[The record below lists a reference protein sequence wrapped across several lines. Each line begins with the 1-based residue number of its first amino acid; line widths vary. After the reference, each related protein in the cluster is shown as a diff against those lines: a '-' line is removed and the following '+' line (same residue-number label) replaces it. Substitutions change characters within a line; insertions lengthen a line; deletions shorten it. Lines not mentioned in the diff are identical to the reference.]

1 MVYPVDLE
9 YCYLI
14 EPFGTTSGREF
25 PHTGDDFARRKSGG
39 KPLQEK
45 PDIYAAHDGEVVAA
59 GWHAQA
65 GNRTIIAYDHGVIGV
80 YGHQAEMHVKPGARV
95 AAGQRVGLLGGTG
108 KTSGPHLHYAE
119 YTSRQRA
126 ISGVVQYWKNKG
138 GGVLWPSVTA
148 WADASGLIR
157 PDYRLDD
164 KASAPLTD
172 KGFLMALTDDEQA
185 EVLRLLR
192 ESAEREKKIDLW
204 VEAVRGDQ
212 LDESGLS
219 RSARVHRLM
228 EGMTAKVDAL
238 YAELADPG
246 TVGYSWAARAR
257 SVLNRLEAKFLADK

>member
-1 MVYPVDLE
+1 MVYPVDLK

-14 EPFGTTSGREF
+14 EPFGTTAGREF
-25 PHTGDDFARRKSGG
+25 PHTGDDFARRKTDG
-39 KPLQEK
+39 KPLQER

-65 GNRTIIAYDHGVIGV
+65 GNRTIIAYDHGTFGV
-80 YGHQAEMHVKPGARV
+80 YGHQAEMFVKPGGRV
-95 AAGQRVGLLGGTG
+95 TAGQRIGLLGGTG
-108 KTSGPHLHYAE
+108 RTSGPHLHYAE
-119 YTSRQRA
+119 YTSLTRA
-126 ISGVVQYWKNKG
+126 MSGIVQYWKNKG
-138 GGVLWPSVTA
+138 GGILWPSVTS

-157 PDYRLDD
+157 PNYRLDD

-212 LDESGLS
+212 LDETGQS
-219 RSARVHRLM
+219 RAARVHRLM
-228 EGMTAKVDAL
+228 EGMTAKIDTLHTAIL
-238 YAELADPG
+238 GLG
-246 TVGYSWAARAR
+246 NGHYSWLDRIR
-257 SVLNRLEAKFLADK
+257 SVMNELEKKLLKE